1 MVSENE
7 ELGSCYFSADLQKLF
22 KGETDEKMAKMIQ
35 KKAQVA
41 FL

>member
-7 ELGSCYFSADLQKLF
+7 QLGSCYFSVDLQKLF
-22 KGETDEKMAKMIQ
+22 KGRTDEKMAKMIQ
-35 KKAQVA
+35 RISQVA